1 MKILITLLTVIM
13 IGMGMVGLYL
23 LIEEIRKNDKDR
35 I

>member
-1 MKILITLLTVIM
+1 MEILITLLTVIM
-13 IGMGMVGLYL
+13 VGMGMVGLYL

>member
-1 MKILITLLTVIM
+1 MKALILGLTIVM
-13 IGMGMVGLYL
+13 IGLGMWGLHL

>member
-1 MKILITLLTVIM
+1 MEILIILLTVIM

-23 LIEEIRKNDKDR
+23 LIEEIRKNDKGR

>member
-1 MKILITLLTVIM
+1 MEILIILLTVIM
-13 IGMGMVGLYL
+13 VGMGMVGLYL